1 MSAIRTLV
9 LVFGVFVPPY
19 LTLPP
24 KLGHC
29 PSNYDGPASDST
41 CSWDNE
47 CPDGDKCC
55 VFNNRAVCV
64 PSVPIEKMCPL
75 INEFGICVELC
86 SFDDDCS
93 SGQVCCSNGCGHVC
107 KTPIIVKPGLCP
119 DPRFTHQCGTR
130 CQHDGQCSGEMKCC
144 PTSCGQA
151 CRRPI

>member
-1 MSAIRTLV
+1 MLRFSL
-9 LVFGVFVPPY
+9 LF
-19 LTLPP
+19 
-24 KLGHC
+24 
-29 PSNYDGPASDST
+29 
-41 CSWDNE
+41 
-47 CPDGDKCC
+47 C
-55 VFNNRAVCV
+55 VSPF
-64 PSVPIEKMCPL
+64 SVEKMCPL

-107 KTPIIVKPGLCP
+107 KTPIIGIITYAEQVLYSSMFMLNHVATILCSLVKPGLCP

-151 CRRPI
+151 CRRPIWSGAQLLF